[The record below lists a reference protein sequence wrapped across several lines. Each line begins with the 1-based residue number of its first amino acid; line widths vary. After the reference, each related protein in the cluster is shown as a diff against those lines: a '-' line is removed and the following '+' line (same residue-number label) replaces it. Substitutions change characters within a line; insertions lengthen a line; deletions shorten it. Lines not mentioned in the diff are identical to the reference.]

1 MSFVS
6 VRVLHKKQPS
16 DRTVDSSVGPP
27 CPPTSKLFLSGC
39 PHRPSE
45 KTAIHVRYFSQGG
58 SYDGYN
64 LGYNPCYNLYNLGY
78 NRDKHLISS
87 IPGDRCYKNLWN
99 LC

>member
-45 KTAIHVRYFSQGG
+45 KTAIHVRYVHAFSVATLKWGLAGATIVRSLSGG
-58 SYDGYN
+58 MAVFFEEPG
-64 LGYNPCYNLYNLGY
+64 NPQL
-78 NRDKHLISS
+78 
-87 IPGDRCYKNLWN
+87 
-99 LC
+99 

>member
-1 MSFVS
+1 MW
-6 VRVLHKKQPS
+6 RV
-16 DRTVDSSVGPP
+16 DMARCGTVCETV
-27 CPPTSKLFLSGC
+27 
-39 PHRPSE
+39 E
-45 KTAIHVRYFSQGG
+45 IYFSQGG